1 MSEMVI
7 ADDGIDRSTWKP
19 KHNPWLIA
27 LVVTLAAFMEV
38 LDTTIVN
45 VSLPHIAGSLSTTY
59 DNATW
64 ALTSYLAANAVVLTI
79 SGWLGRVLGRK
90 RYFLICIGMFTLSSF
105 LCGMAGSL
113 GELIIFRL
121 MQGFFGGGLQP
132 NQQSIILD
140 TFPPDKRGAA
150 FGLTAMAT
158 VVAPILGPSLGG
170 WITDNYSWRWVF
182 YLNVPI
188 GIVTIFAVM
197 LLVEDPPWEKKRKER
212 VDVIGLTLIT
222 IGLGCLEVMVDR
234 GEDADWFGSTSICW
248 MAFFAFVGI
257 VGAIIWLLKSKN
269 PIVDLR
275 AFKDRN
281 FAVSSIL
288 MAGLGGCLYASAI
301 IVPQFSQ
308 EIMGYT
314 AFLSGLVLTPGG
326 IVIII
331 LLPIVGRIINFVPMR
346 YVIAFG
352 FFWMGCA
359 MFISAHLT
367 PTLDFEHL
375 VLFRIA
381 QTACL
386 AFLFVPL
393 STIAFMTI
401 SAKYNADASALFSM
415 VRNVLGALCISGATA
430 LVTETRQADQA
441 HIVHHM
447 SPLNQ
452 PYNEYLAHMKAVA
465 QQLGYAAQDQ
475 ATFAMAS
482 LYKDFQKQVA
492 ILAYNDVFM
501 IIGFCAFLFV
511 PICFLLDGYT
521 AKKKKRKSK

>member
-1 MSEMVI
+1 MSEMVVT
-7 ADDGIDRSTWKP
+7 DDSIDRNSWKP

-27 LVVTLAAFMEV
+27 VVVTLAAFMEV

-45 VSLPHIAGSLSTTY
+45 VSLPHIAGTLSTTY

-64 ALTSYLAANAVVLTI
+64 SLTSYLAANAVVLTI

-105 LCGMAGSL
+105 LCGMASSL

-140 TFPPDKRGAA
+140 IFPPEKRGAA

-170 WITDNYSWRWVF
+170 WITDSYSWRWVF

-188 GIVTIFAVM
+188 GIITIFAVIM
-197 LLVEDPPWEKKRKER
+197 LLEDPPWAKKRKES

-222 IGLGCLEVMVDR
+222 VGLACLEVMVDR
-234 GEDADWFGSTSICW
+234 GEDADWFGSTAICW
-248 MAFFAFVGI
+248 LAFFAVVGI
-257 VGAIIWLLKSKN
+257 VGAIFWLLKAKD
-269 PIVDLR
+269 PVVDLR

-281 FAVSSIL
+281 FAVSCIL

-308 EIMGYT
+308 QIIGYT

-326 IVIII
+326 IVIVI
-331 LLPIVGRIINFVPMR
+331 LIPLVGRLINFVQIR

-352 FFWMGCA
+352 FFWMGTS

-367 PTLDFEHL
+367 PTLDFNHL

-401 SAKYNADASALFSM
+401 PAKYNADASALFSM

-430 LVTETRQADQA
+430 LVTNMRQINQA
-441 HIVHHM
+441 HIVHTM

-452 PYNEYLAHMKAVA
+452 PFNEYLAHMKAAA
-465 QQLGYAAQDQ
+465 QQAGYAAHEQ
-475 ATFAMAS
+475 TNVAMS
-482 LYKDFQKQVA
+482 YLYKDFQKQVA

-501 IIGFCAFLFV
+501 IIGFCAFAFV

-521 AKKKKRKSK
+521 ARKKKSK

>member
-1 MSEMVI
+1 MSEMVVT
-7 ADDGIDRSTWKP
+7 DDSIDRNTWKP

-27 LVVTLAAFMEV
+27 VVVTLAAFMEV

-45 VSLPHIAGSLSTTY
+45 VSLPHIAGTLSTTY

-64 ALTSYLAANAVVLTI
+64 SLTSYLAANAVVLTI

-105 LCGMAGSL
+105 LCGMASSL

-140 TFPPDKRGAA
+140 IFPPEKRGAA

-170 WITDNYSWRWVF
+170 WITDSYSWRWVF

-188 GIVTIFAVM
+188 GIITIFAVIM
-197 LLVEDPPWEKKRKER
+197 LLEDPPWAKKRKES

-222 IGLGCLEVMVDR
+222 VGLACLEVMVDR
-234 GEDADWFGSTSICW
+234 GEDADWFGSTAICW
-248 MAFFAFVGI
+248 LAFFAVVGI
-257 VGAIIWLLKSKN
+257 VGAIFWLLKAKD
-269 PIVDLR
+269 PVVDLR

-281 FAVSSIL
+281 FAVSCIL

-308 EIMGYT
+308 QIIGYT

-326 IVIII
+326 IVIVI
-331 LLPIVGRIINFVPMR
+331 LIPLVGRLINFVQIR

-352 FFWMGCA
+352 FFWMGTS

-367 PTLDFEHL
+367 PTLDFNHL

-401 SAKYNADASALFSM
+401 PAKYNADASALFSM

-430 LVTETRQADQA
+430 LVTNMRQINQA
-441 HIVHHM
+441 HIVHTM

-452 PYNEYLAHMKAVA
+452 PFNEYLAHMKAAA
-465 QQLGYAAQDQ
+465 QQAGYAAHEQ
-475 ATFAMAS
+475 TNVAMS
-482 LYKDFQKQVA
+482 YLYKDFQKQVA

-501 IIGFCAFLFV
+501 IIGFCAFAFV

-521 AKKKKRKSK
+521 ARKKKSK

>member
-1 MSEMVI
+1 MSEMVV
-7 ADDGIDRSTWKP
+7 ADDGIDRSGWKP
-19 KHNPWLIA
+19 KYNPWLIA
-27 LVVTLAAFMEV
+27 VVVTLAAFMEI

-90 RYFLICIGMFTLSSF
+90 RYFIICILMFTVSSF

-140 TFPPDKRGAA
+140 IFPPEKRGAA

-188 GIVTIFAVM
+188 GIFTVFAVM
-197 LLVEDPPWEKKRKER
+197 MLLEDPPWEKKRKEC

-222 IGLGCLEVMVDR
+222 MGLGCLEVMVDR
-234 GEDADWFGSTSICW
+234 GENADWFGSFDIRL
-248 MAFFAFVGI
+248 MGVFAFIGI
-257 VGAIIWLLKSKN
+257 VGAIFWLLKAKN
-269 PIVDLR
+269 PVVDLHV
-275 AFKDRN
+275 FKDRN

-308 EIMGYT
+308 QVVGYT

-326 IVIII
+326 IVIIF
-331 LLPIVGRIINFVPMR
+331 LLPIVGRIINVVPMR

-352 FFWMGCA
+352 FFWMGSA
-359 MFISAHLT
+359 MFFSAHLT
-367 PTLDFEHL
+367 PTLDFDHL
-375 VLFRIA
+375 VLFRVA

-401 SAKYNADASALFSM
+401 PAKYNADAAALFSM

-430 LVTETRQADQA
+430 LVTQTRQADQA
-441 HIVHHM
+441 RIVHTM

-452 PYNEYLAHMKAVA
+452 PFNEYLAHMKAVA
-465 QQLGYAAQDQ
+465 QQAGYAAQDQ
-475 ATFAMAS
+475 ASVAMRY
-482 LYKDFQKQVA
+482 LYTDFQKQVA

-501 IIGFCAFLFV
+501 IIGFCAFLLV

-521 AKKKKRKSK
+521 AKKKKEK

>member
-1 MSEMVI
+1 MSEMVV
-7 ADDGIDRSTWKP
+7 ADDGIDRSGWKP
-19 KHNPWLIA
+19 KYNPWLIA
-27 LVVTLAAFMEV
+27 VVVTLAAFMEI

-90 RYFLICIGMFTLSSF
+90 RYFIICILMFTVSSF

-140 TFPPDKRGAA
+140 IFPPEKRGAA

-188 GIVTIFAVM
+188 GIFTVFAVM
-197 LLVEDPPWEKKRKER
+197 MLLEDPPWEKKRKEC

-222 IGLGCLEVMVDR
+222 MGLGCLEVMVDR
-234 GEDADWFGSTSICW
+234 GENADWFGSFDIRL
-248 MAFFAFVGI
+248 MGVFAFIGI
-257 VGAIIWLLKSKN
+257 VGAIFWLLKAKN
-269 PIVDLR
+269 PVVDLHV
-275 AFKDRN
+275 FKDRN

-308 EIMGYT
+308 QVVGYT

-326 IVIII
+326 IVIIF
-331 LLPIVGRIINFVPMR
+331 LLPIVGRIINVVPMR

-352 FFWMGCA
+352 FFWMGSA
-359 MFISAHLT
+359 MFFSAHLT
-367 PTLDFEHL
+367 PTLDFDHL
-375 VLFRIA
+375 VLFRVA

-401 SAKYNADASALFSM
+401 PAKYNADAAALFSM

-430 LVTETRQADQA
+430 LVTQTRQADQA
-441 HIVHHM
+441 RIVHTM

-452 PYNEYLAHMKAVA
+452 PFNEYLAHMKAVA
-465 QQLGYAAQDQ
+465 QQAGYAAQDQ
-475 ATFAMAS
+475 ACVAMRY
-482 LYKDFQKQVA
+482 LYTDFQKQVA

-501 IIGFCAFLFV
+501 IIGFCAFLLV

-521 AKKKKRKSK
+521 AKKKKEK

>member
-1 MSEMVI
+1 MSEMVV
-7 ADDGIDRSTWKP
+7 ADDGIDRSGWKP
-19 KHNPWLIA
+19 KYNPWLIA
-27 LVVTLAAFMEV
+27 VVVTLAAFMEI

-90 RYFLICIGMFTLSSF
+90 RYFIICILMFTVSSF

-140 TFPPDKRGAA
+140 IFPPEKRGAA

-188 GIVTIFAVM
+188 GIFTVFAVLM
-197 LLVEDPPWEKKRKER
+197 LLEDPPWEKKRKER

-222 IGLGCLEVMVDR
+222 MGLGCLEVMVDR
-234 GEDADWFGSTSICW
+234 GENADWFGSFDIRL
-248 MAFFAFVGI
+248 MGVFAFIGI
-257 VGAIIWLLKSKN
+257 VGAIFWLLKAKN
-269 PIVDLR
+269 PVVDLHV
-275 AFKDRN
+275 FKDRN

-308 EIMGYT
+308 QVVGYT

-326 IVIII
+326 IVIIF
-331 LLPIVGRIINFVPMR
+331 LLPIVGRIINVVPMR

-352 FFWMGCA
+352 FFWMGSA
-359 MFISAHLT
+359 MFFSAHLT
-367 PTLDFEHL
+367 PTLDFDHL
-375 VLFRIA
+375 VLFRVA

-401 SAKYNADASALFSM
+401 PAKYNADAAALFSM

-430 LVTETRQADQA
+430 LVTQTRQADQA
-441 HIVHHM
+441 RIVHTM

-452 PYNEYLAHMKAVA
+452 PFNEYLAHMKAVA
-465 QQLGYAAQDQ
+465 QQAGYAAQDQ
-475 ATFAMAS
+475 ASVAMRY
-482 LYKDFQKQVA
+482 LYTDFQKQVA

-501 IIGFCAFLFV
+501 IIGFCAFLLV

-521 AKKKKRKSK
+521 AKKKKEK

>member
-1 MSEMVI
+1 MSDMVV
-7 ADDGIDRSTWKP
+7 ADDGIDRSGWKP
-19 KHNPWLIA
+19 KYNPWLIA
-27 LVVTLAAFMEV
+27 VVVTLAAFMEI

-90 RYFLICIGMFTLSSF
+90 RYFIICILMFTVSSF

-140 TFPPDKRGAA
+140 IFPPEKRGAA

-188 GIVTIFAVM
+188 GIFTVFAVM
-197 LLVEDPPWEKKRKER
+197 MLLEDPPWEKKRKER

-222 IGLGCLEVMVDR
+222 MGLGCLEVMVDR
-234 GEDADWFGSTSICW
+234 GENADWFGSFDIRL
-248 MAFFAFVGI
+248 MGVFAFIGI
-257 VGAIIWLLKSKN
+257 VGAIFWLLKAKN
-269 PIVDLR
+269 PVVDLHV
-275 AFKDRN
+275 FKDRN

-308 EIMGYT
+308 QVVGYT

-326 IVIII
+326 IVIIF
-331 LLPIVGRIINFVPMR
+331 LLPIVGRIINVVPMR

-352 FFWMGCA
+352 FFWMGSA
-359 MFISAHLT
+359 MFFSAHLT
-367 PTLDFEHL
+367 PTLDFDHL
-375 VLFRIA
+375 VLFRVA

-401 SAKYNADASALFSM
+401 PAKYNADAAALFSM

-430 LVTETRQADQA
+430 LVTQTRQADQA
-441 HIVHHM
+441 RIVHTM

-452 PYNEYLAHMKAVA
+452 PFNEYLAHMKAVA
-465 QQLGYAAQDQ
+465 QQAGYAAQDQ
-475 ATFAMAS
+475 ASVAMRY
-482 LYKDFQKQVA
+482 LYTDFQKQVA

-501 IIGFCAFLFV
+501 IIGFCAFLLV

-521 AKKKKRKSK
+521 AKKKKEK